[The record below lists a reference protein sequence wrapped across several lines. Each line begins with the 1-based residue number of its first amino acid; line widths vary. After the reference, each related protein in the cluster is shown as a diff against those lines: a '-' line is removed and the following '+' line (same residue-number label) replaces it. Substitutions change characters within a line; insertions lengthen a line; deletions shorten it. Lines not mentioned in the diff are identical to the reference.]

1 MNKTKRK
8 IFETSMK
15 LFAEKGY
22 DATSIEEI
30 TAVVGVA
37 KGTLYYHFS
46 SKEEIFNFLVEEGM
60 KLLRNSIEIKT
71 SKCETTLDE
80 LKAVSL
86 IQLKTIYKYENIL
99 TIVLSQALGN
109 EKRNVFCK
117 EKIIEY
123 ITVIEN
129 ILKEGFQKKDIKICD
144 PALLASEMFSLTY
157 ATLIYRRKLNI
168 EAIDIQAIYKEYE
181 NLFPD
186 NERKSYRL
194 IKKVYNKGI
203 SKIIKIVDD
212 SKFIGFMIANKIEN
226 VNYLQLDYFAIL
238 HEYQNKGYGTKAI
251 NLLKEQCKDYNG
263 IYIEVERVRNDN
275 TDEDKIRAKRV
286 KFYEDIGFYKLS
298 IDINLF
304 FVEYSLR
311 EKSEKIL

>member
-1 MNKTKRK
+1 M
-8 IFETSMK
+8 
-15 LFAEKGY
+15 
-22 DATSIEEI
+22 IE
-30 TAVVGVA
+30 
-37 KGTLYYHFS
+37 
-46 SKEEIFNFLVEEGM
+46 LV
-60 KLLRNSIEIKT
+60 
-71 SKCETTLDE
+71 
-80 LKAVSL
+80 
-86 IQLKTIYKYENIL
+86 
-99 TIVLSQALGN
+99 
-109 EKRNVFCK
+109 NV
-117 EKIIEY
+117 
-123 ITVIEN
+123 
-129 ILKEGFQKKDIKICD
+129 DIK
-144 PALLASEMFSLTY
+144 EFKQT
-157 ATLIYRRKLNI
+157 
-168 EAIDIQAIYKEYE
+168 IYKEYE

-304 FVEYSLR
+304 FVEYSLYVLQTSDIK
-311 EKSEKIL
+311 EDEEKIIEDIFTIYNTIVGEKRVKKYCKIMEK